1 MKIEWCSSTFDYTE
15 SIVKDYVQSFPGIYF
30 IGAKIPGVGSQFVYL
45 GETKNLRESLL
56 EHLSPQ
62 ELDEDIKKY
71 VQYKCDFIFSIITQK
86 AIRIRAFKYTL
97 KQHRYLKPNGNSAK
111 IYPMFSK
118 PYEVNGR

>member
-1 MKIEWCSSTFDYTE
+1 MKIEWSSSSFDYTE

-71 VQYKCDFIFSIITQK
+71 VQYKCHFIFSIITQK

-97 KQHRYLKPNGNSAK
+97 KQRRYLKPNGNSAK
-111 IYPMFSK
+111 IYPMFLLNYK
-118 PYEVNGR
+118 K